1 MPLSEYNLE
10 QLSTLRMVRE
20 HLASLG
26 DAKTRDLE
34 RRVDDYLVFRK
45 DVEDFQTRHLSNLCT
60 SKCFSSRVSACCNRE
75 GIMTFFADCV
85 INALVASAT
94 QLDAMEEGL
103 LRDADDDFRCVYLS
117 PRGCLWTLKPIVCE
131 MFLCPEAKRMLFSGH
146 PGRRKEWDA
155 LCRKERHFTWPDHPA
170 LFDILE
176 AEFMAAGHDSPLMYC
191 HKSPG
196 LIRVKERARGL

>member
-1 MPLSEYNLE
+1 MVRTFLKRLSE
-10 QLSTLRMVRE
+10 RE
-20 HLASLG
+20 KCGLMEAI
-26 DAKTRDLE
+26 AP
-34 RRVDDYLVFRK
+34 YLKFRA
-45 DVEDFQTRHLSNLCT
+45 DVEDFQNRHFSKICIQ
-60 SKCFSSRVSACCNRE
+60 KCFTDRTSACCNRE